1 MFSKLEKVAAKV
13 EALIGKI
20 DALLPVL
27 PDNDWLSVAYRWQR
41 IDVGAFGGARGVLRP
56 VLQPHLIRL
65 DDLHDID
72 EQKQRLLA
80 NTKQYVEGRTANNVL
95 LTGARGTGKSSLVK
109 AMLHR
114 FSGHG
119 LRLIEVDRADLI
131 DLPAIAEMVA
141 ARPEKFIVFAD
152 DLSFEVGDPAYK
164 ALKSVLDGGVSA
176 PTENMLVYATSNR
189 RHLMPERLS
198 ENAEAVHTES
208 DEIHPGETTEEKISL
223 SERFG
228 LWLSFY
234 PFDQAQYLDIAHH
247 WVVVL
252 AGRAKFDE
260 AVFRKEALLWALE
273 RGGRSGRIAYQFAR
287 DFAGQ
292 LVVQSKSINK
302 PHRQLRVPRAAPAM
316 VSLKRGSSP
325 AKAKR
330 ARAKT

>member
-1 MFSKLEKVAAKV
+1 
-13 EALIGKI
+13 
-20 DALLPVL
+20 
-27 PDNDWLSVAYRWQR
+27 
-41 IDVGAFGGARGVLRP
+41 
-56 VLQPHLIRL
+56 
-65 DDLHDID
+65 
-72 EQKQRLLA
+72 
-80 NTKQYVEGRTANNVL
+80 
-95 LTGARGTGKSSLVK
+95 
-109 AMLHR
+109 
-114 FSGHG
+114 
-119 LRLIEVDRADLI
+119 
-131 DLPAIAEMVA
+131 
-141 ARPEKFIVFAD
+141 
-152 DLSFEVGDPAYK
+152 
-164 ALKSVLDGGVSA
+164 
-176 PTENMLVYATSNR
+176 MLVYATSNR

-208 DEIHPGETTEEKISL
+208 GEIHPGETTEEKISL

-260 AVFRKEALLWALE
+260 AVFRKAALLWALE